1 MIIIDSFTGYS
12 SLDCHSWLL
21 RDCRSCIQALL
32 TFRVSIEK
40 TDVNLIAPP
49 LCVSW
54 VFSLQ
59 ILLSF
64 TYSIYQCF
72 DYYVTQSISFLFWS
86 ICILYAFFSSIGISF
101 STLGK
106 FSSMILRNVFSL
118 SLTWVSSC
126 SIPNIHRFG
135 LFIVPQF
142 IF

>member
-12 SLDCHSWLL
+12 SLNCHSWLL

-86 ICILYAFFSSIGISF
+86 ICILYAFFFLNRHLFLYTGEIF
-101 STLGK
+101 
-106 FSSMILRNVFSL
+106 FYDFAEYVFSVFDL
-118 SLTWVSSC
+118 
-126 SIPNIHRFG
+126 G
-135 LFIVPQF
+135 
-142 IF
+142 IFLLYT